1 VQDGIPVF
9 KGSLF
14 LMVLP
19 DNGVISRQ
27 LFFLRLGDTV
37 QMMLPMAPSST
48 THRRS
53 SRTIGLRRV
62 RHMMAIRAGH
72 LHIELPPSFRA
83 DDDGTV
89 MMCGLQKMSLAM
101 KERLQ

>member
-1 VQDGIPVF
+1 
-9 KGSLF
+9 
-14 LMVLP
+14 
-19 DNGVISRQ
+19 
-27 LFFLRLGDTV
+27 
-37 QMMLPMAPSST
+37 
-48 THRRS
+48 
-53 SRTIGLRRV
+53 
-62 RHMMAIRAGH
+62 MMAIRAGH